1 MDNETLTCTLSNLN
15 HHNTKGDTA
24 PPVKVYT
31 PLGRENGMSNCLYL
45 ASNCEKCASRHLS
58 EFVRSWRVC
67 FPDEGRPRSR
77 HPHRR
82 QHPHQDGLLRGW
94 RRGHTTVSCWD
105 GNWQTCWPLY
115 TYITFIRILSLQMTV
130 WLNGLQQ
137 PCCGLHCGWC
147 NCCGVRRKAAWK
159 HQPQEVPLLL
169 HWGRCSGIVG
179 IEVSPGWLFYIKNL
193 YSGLLG

>member
-15 HHNTKGDTA
+15 HHNTKGDTG

-94 RRGHTTVSCWD
+94 RRGHTTVSCWAS
-105 GNWQTCWPLY
+105 NWQTCWPLY
-115 TYITFIRILSLQMTV
+115 TYITLVYVYCHCKWQYDSTGFSNHAVGFIADGAIVVVCGGKQLGSINHKKCHYYSIEDDAQVSLV
-130 WLNGLQQ
+130 LRFLPDGFF
-137 PCCGLHCGWC
+137 
-147 NCCGVRRKAAWK
+147 
-159 HQPQEVPLLL
+159 
-169 HWGRCSGIVG
+169 I
-179 IEVSPGWLFYIKNL
+179 
-193 YSGLLG
+193 